1 MTKTSCTTP
10 TSSRQ
15 AGAASLAAPPVSGD
29 GLCVYQLFAGA
40 GERFGAG
47 GGGGAKSALSVS
59 IDGILGYLSTLYP
72 AWLNIAS
79 RFVSLSSLP
88 RWLASS
94 SSITAKTVKLLS
106 VMTKSAIFWEKLYL
120 LAPSLAVS
128 NAPKLTW
135 ASTTNS
141 GAGNASTSRQNMDC
155 SLGVTN
161 LFFPKAPFLSRCVR
175 LDRTAA
181 KTITAAMTKSGN
193 IKDFIGSSLKE
204 PIVKPWPFMSA
215 SERAEGPRLRGGA
228 AREAVEVS
236 KIPAGN
242 HGDNLRSAQK

>member
-15 AGAASLAAPPVSGD
+15 AGAASLAAPPASGV
-29 GLCVYQLFAGA
+29 GLCLYQPLAGA

-47 GGGGAKSALSVS
+47 GGGGARSALSVS
-59 IDGILGYLSTLYP
+59 VDGILGYRSTLYP
-72 AWLNIAS
+72 AWDNIAS

-120 LAPSLAVS
+120 LAPPFAVS

-141 GAGNASTSRQNMDC
+141 GAGNASTSLQNMDC

-161 LFFPKAPFLSRCVR
+161 RFFPKAPFPPRNVC
-175 LDRTAA
+175 LDINAA
-181 KTITAAMTKSGN
+181 ITATTTTTRSRN
-193 IKDFIGSSLKE
+193 IVGFIGSSLKAA
-204 PIVKPWPFMSA
+204 IVQ
-215 SERAEGPRLRGGA
+215 GGA
-228 AREAVEVS
+228 
-236 KIPAGN
+236 N
-242 HGDNLRSAQK
+242 D